1 MPDTHEWLV
10 TGMDC
15 PSCAAKIKGAVGQ
28 LPGIEAVEISVMSR
42 KLRVTATAHAT
53 LPADIESRVKSLGFG
68 IEAIAQAGSVPTPHT
83 GADEHAAQAD
93 APWYRTGKGH
103 LVLLTAALLSVAWGL
118 AFLLPASGNWP
129 FIVACLAGLIPIALR
144 AFAAIRAGQ
153 PFSIEALMT
162 IAATGALFIGAAQEA
177 ALVVFL
183 FAVGELL
190 EGVAVSHARDGIRAL
205 STLVPKTALREKND
219 MMEEVAAAEL
229 VPGDVVIVRPGDRIP
244 ADGKIIS
251 GTGGVDES
259 PVTGESMPVTR
270 GPGDPVFAGAINNE
284 TALRVQVT
292 RAAADNTIARII
304 RLVEQAEDSRAPT
317 QRFIDRFSRW
327 YMPAIVVLSALV
339 VAIPP
344 LLFGQAWSV
353 WIYRGL
359 SLLLIGCPCALVI
372 SVPAAIASALYAG
385 ARHGLLMKGGAV
397 IEATA
402 AIRTVAL
409 DKTGTLTMGQPE
421 VTDILCL
428 DGYPAAEALV
438 LAAAV
443 EKASNHPLAQA
454 IVRKAEAM
462 VLPPVQDSRAIPG
475 KGVSAVS
482 DGQIVTVAS
491 PRHAMQDGAL
501 SSTAA
506 AQATALESEGKTV
519 VVLYTSTALALI
531 GLRDEPRQDAQETIR
546 QLRSL
551 GVTPIILTGDNQRT
565 AAAIAGLLRTEYKA
579 ELLPEQKQQTIRE
592 LTARGPVMMVGD
604 GINDAPAL
612 KQATVGVAIGSGTDV
627 ALETA
632 DAAILRNRI
641 TDIPALIRLARST
654 MGNIRQNV
662 SIALGLKGI
671 FLVTTII
678 GMTGLWLAIMADTGA
693 TVLVTLNALRLLRTN
708 PAGLAQKA

>member
-1 MPDTHEWLV
+1 
-10 TGMDC
+10 
-15 PSCAAKIKGAVGQ
+15 AKIKGAVAQ

-42 KLRVTATAHAT
+42 KLRVTATSHAT
-53 LPADIESRVKSLGFG
+53 SPADIENQVKSLGYG
-68 IEAIAQAGSVPTPHT
+68 IEAIAQAGGARTE
-83 GADEHAAQAD
+83 ADEHTTQTA

-103 LVLLTAALLSVAWGL
+103 LVLLTATLLVVAWGVAL
-118 AFLLPASGNWP
+118 LLPDAGNWP
-129 FIVACLAGLIPIALR
+129 FIVACLAGLIPVALR

-162 IAATGALFIGAAQEA
+162 IAATGALFIGATQEA

-219 MMEEVAAAEL
+219 MLEDVAAAEL
-229 VPGDVVIVRPGDRIP
+229 VPGDIVIVRPGDRIP
-244 ADGKIIS
+244 ADGTIIS

-284 TALRVQVT
+284 TALRIQVT

-327 YMPAIVVLSALV
+327 YMPSIVVLSALV

-344 LLFGQAWSV
+344 LFFGQAWSV
-353 WIYRGL
+353 WVYRGL

-402 AIRTVAL
+402 AIKTVAL

-428 DGYPAAEALV
+428 DQHSTAEVLA

-454 IVRKAEAM
+454 IVRKAAGM
-462 VLPPVQDSRAIPG
+462 ALPPVQDSRAIAG
-475 KGVSAVS
+475 KGVSAML
-482 DGQIVTVAS
+482 DGQIITIAS

-506 AQATALESEGKTV
+506 AQATAMESEGKTV
-519 VVLYTSTALALI
+519 VVLYTGTALALI

-565 AAAIAGLLRTEYKA
+565 AAAIAAMLHTDYEA

-592 LTARGPVMMVGD
+592 LAARGPVMMVGD

-632 DAAILRNRI
+632 DAAILRNCI

-662 SIALGLKGI
+662 SIALGLKGV

-693 TVLVTLNALRLLRTN
+693 TVLVTLNALRLLRTK
-708 PAGLAQKA
+708 PAGLAQKN

>member
-15 PSCAAKIKGAVGQ
+15 PSCAAKIKGAVVQ

-42 KLRVTATAHAT
+42 KLRVTATSHAT
-53 LPADIESRVKSLGFG
+53 SPADIENRVKSLGYG
-68 IEAIAQAGSVPTPHT
+68 IEAIAQAGGARTE
-83 GADEHAAQAD
+83 ADEHTTQTA

-103 LVLLTAALLSVAWGL
+103 LVLLTATLLVVAWGVAL
-118 AFLLPASGNWP
+118 LLPDAGNWP
-129 FIVACLAGLIPIALR
+129 FIVACLAGLIPVALR

-162 IAATGALFIGAAQEA
+162 IAATGALFIGATQEA

-219 MMEEVAAAEL
+219 MLEDVAAAEL
-229 VPGDVVIVRPGDRIP
+229 VPGDIVIVRPGDRIP
-244 ADGKIIS
+244 ADGTIIS

-284 TALRVQVT
+284 TALRIQVT

-327 YMPAIVVLSALV
+327 YMPSIVVLSALV

-344 LLFGQAWSV
+344 LFFGQAWSV
-353 WIYRGL
+353 WVYRGL

-372 SVPAAIASALYAG
+372 SVPAAIASALCAG

-402 AIRTVAL
+402 AIKTVAL

-428 DGYPAAEALV
+428 DQHSTAEVLA

-454 IVRKAEAM
+454 IVRKAAGM
-462 VLPPVQDSRAIPG
+462 ALPPVQDSRAIAG
-475 KGVSAVS
+475 KGVSAML
-482 DGQIVTVAS
+482 DGQIITIAS

-506 AQATALESEGKTV
+506 AQATAMESEGKTV
-519 VVLYTSTALALI
+519 VVLYTGTALALI

-565 AAAIAGLLRTEYKA
+565 AAAIAAMLHTDYEA

-592 LTARGPVMMVGD
+592 LAARGPVMMVGD

-632 DAAILRNRI
+632 DAAILRNCI

-654 MGNIRQNV
+654 MSNIRQNV
-662 SIALGLKGI
+662 SIALGLKGV

-693 TVLVTLNALRLLRTN
+693 TVLVTLNALRLLRTK
-708 PAGLAQKA
+708 PAGLAQKN